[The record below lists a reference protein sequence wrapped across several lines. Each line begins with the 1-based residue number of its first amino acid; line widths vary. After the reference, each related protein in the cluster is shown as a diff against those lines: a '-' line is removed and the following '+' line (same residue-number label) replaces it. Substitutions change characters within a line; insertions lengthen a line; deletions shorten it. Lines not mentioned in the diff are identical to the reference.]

1 MVPSISVRGV
11 LVALA
16 LANGC
21 APPRPVE
28 SDDAMSQVRGV
39 IARYDS
45 AWLAKDSVAVASWLA
60 TDYVYFTSSGGRSD
74 RASTLRFLSDTGYSL
89 RGQQRT
95 ELGRAVTAASWSTTT
110 RPAFNIG
117 GTPWGAGRCSLSS
130 ASTGLVHHPE
140 PYCSAW
146 RAGQAT
152 SARAACIDRRDRPV
166 SVLHERA
173 TTRDGWSRSGN
184 SAAALI

>member
-21 APPRPVE
+21 GPPRPVE

-95 ELGRAVTAASWSTTT
+95 ELDISIVGQVARTASRWRGQGRYGSELVDDDQTCVQHWRDAV
-110 RPAFNIG
+110 
-117 GTPWGAGRCSLSS
+117 GRWEMFSEQCVNRARSS
-130 ASTGLVHHPE
+130 P
-140 PYCSAW
+140 
-146 RAGQAT
+146 
-152 SARAACIDRRDRPV
+152 
-166 SVLHERA
+166 
-173 TTRDGWSRSGN
+173 
-184 SAAALI
+184 